1 MGRLLIVMLGAFVAQ
16 TAEYL
21 PIGLLP
27 EISRNLQVSESA
39 VGALLTGYAW
49 LAAATAV
56 PLTLA
61 TNRLSRRGLFL
72 GLIGVVSLAN
82 ILAALSPNY
91 AVLTLMRAVT
101 ALTHGVFW
109 SILASFATR
118 TAPEMPAGRPWPG
131 RSEVSPWRSSRAF
144 LPRQLSANGPVGAPP
159 LALSLCSVSR
169 SSHWA
174 SGGYPCSRPKR
185 RIPA

>member
-61 TNRLSRRGLFL
+61 TNRLGRRGLFL

-118 TAPEMPAGRPWPG
+118 TA
-131 RSEVSPWRSSRAF
+131 
-144 LPRQLSANGPVGAPP
+144 
-159 LALSLCSVSR
+159 
-169 SSHWA
+169 
-174 SGGYPCSRPKR
+174 
-185 RIPA
+185 